1 MVVGDAT
8 RIYLPD
14 IGRQRGGGN
23 LRGLR
28 HVHTTLGNAE
38 LKPEDITDV
47 TKLRLDL
54 VGIVGVSSDG
64 RPLDFH
70 LAHLPTDERRATG
83 GQDVEQLRFPPFSR
97 STSNF

>member
-1 MVVGDAT
+1 MLDRRGRVVDVVVGDAT

-28 HVHTTLGNAE
+28 HVHTTLGGAE

-54 VGIVGVSSDG
+54 VGIIGVGSDG
-64 RPLDFH
+64 R
-70 LAHLPTDERRATG
+70 
-83 GQDVEQLRFPPFSR
+83 R
-97 STSNF
+97 STSTWRIFRPTSDERIVART